1 MILIVAKSLSLKKDT
16 KKASSINRLRKLR
29 LNSSLYAKTPSKR
42 DRMLQSITEL
52 NTSTKKDKIVKI
64 LLIIDIPPRIL
75 ANVICPRLYMLAY
88 TISGSGAGRI
98 YYIMPSLDSQL
109 IAYKNKWYTYCSIFL
124 S

>member
-1 MILIVAKSLSLKKDT
+1 MNIHYYLLE
-16 KKASSINRLRKLR
+16 
-29 LNSSLYAKTPSKR
+29 TPSKR
-42 DRMLQSITEL
+42 DRKLQSITAL

-64 LLIIDIPPRIL
+64 LLIIDLPPRIL

-88 TISGSGAGRI
+88 TISGSGAGHL

-109 IAYKNKWYTYCSIFL
+109 VAYKNKWYTYYSIFL

>member
-1 MILIVAKSLSLKKDT
+1 MHIRYNLLE
-16 KKASSINRLRKLR
+16 
-29 LNSSLYAKTPSKR
+29 TPSKR
-42 DRMLQSITEL
+42 DRKLQSITEL

-88 TISGSGAGRI
+88 TISGSGAGQL
-98 YYIMPSLDSQL
+98 YYIMPPLDSQL
-109 IAYKNKWYTYCSIFL
+109 IAYKKKRYTCYSIFL